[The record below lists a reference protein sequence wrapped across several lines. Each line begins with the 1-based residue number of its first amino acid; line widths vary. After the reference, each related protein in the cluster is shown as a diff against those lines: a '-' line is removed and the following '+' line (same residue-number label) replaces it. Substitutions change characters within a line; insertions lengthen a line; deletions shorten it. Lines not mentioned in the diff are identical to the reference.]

1 MHGTSLP
8 WLDPIIAHRGA
19 SGVAPENT
27 LAAIRRAV
35 ELGAHW
41 VEVDV
46 RQTAS
51 GHLILMHDATLA
63 RTTNGRGKIA
73 ATPYEKIADLDAGG
87 WFAPD
92 FAGEPVPTLEA
103 FVRLA
108 SKLDLCANIEIK
120 TDPGDTDPGDTD
132 PGEAEAVGR
141 AVATLL
147 RNQWPP
153 NRPPPLLS
161 SSSPEVLHGAAKMAA
176 NLPRGLVVRRVPS
189 AAKLCEQARECVSIH
204 VDHRFLTQAKTAH
217 LIKNGYAILAYTV
230 NRPAR
235 AKTLYAWGV
244 AAIFIDYPEPERWR

>member
-27 LAAIRRAV
+27 FAAIRRAA

-46 RQTAS
+46 RRTAS
-51 GHLILMHDATLA
+51 GHLILMHDATLT

-73 ATPYEKIADLDAGG
+73 ATPYEKIANLDAGG
-87 WFAPD
+87 WFSPD

-103 FVRLA
+103 FIRLA
-108 SKLDLCANIEIK
+108 GELGLYVNIEIK
-120 TDPGDTDPGDTD
+120 AET
-132 PGEAEAVGR
+132 GEAEAVGR

-147 RNQWPP
+147 RDQWPSD
-153 NRPPPLLS
+153 RPPPLIS
-161 SSSPEVLHGAAKMAA
+161 SFSLEVLHGATQMAP
-176 NLPRGLVVRRVPS
+176 NLPRGLAVNRVPDTVT
-189 AAKLCEQARECVSIH
+189 LCKQAIECVSVH
-204 VDHRFLTQAKTAH
+204 VDHRFLTQAKTAR
-217 LIKNGYAILAYTV
+217 LIKNGYTVLAYTV

-244 AAIFIDYPEPERWR
+244 AAIFTDYPEPERWS

>member
-8 WLDPIIAHRGA
+8 WLNPIIAHRGA

-27 LAAIRRAV
+27 LVAIRRAA
-35 ELGAHW
+35 ELGARW

-63 RTTNGRGKIA
+63 RTTNGHGKIA

-92 FAGEPVPTLEA
+92 FTGEPVPTLEA
-103 FVRLA
+103 FVHLA
-108 SKLDLCANIEIK
+108 GELGLCANVEIK
-120 TDPGDTDPGDTD
+120 SET
-132 PGEAEAVGR
+132 GEAEAVGR

-147 RNQWPP
+147 LDQWPSD
-153 NRPPPLLS
+153 RPPPLIS
-161 SSSPEVLHGAAKMAA
+161 STSPETLHGAAQMAA
-176 NLPRGLVVRRVPS
+176 NLPRGLVVNRVPGTVT
-189 AAKLCEQARECVSIH
+189 LCEQAIECVSVH
-204 VDHRFLTQAKTAH
+204 VDHRFLTQAKTAR
-217 LIKNGYAILAYTV
+217 LIENGYAVLAYTV

-235 AKTLYAWGV
+235 AKMLYAWGV
-244 AAIFIDYPEPERWR
+244 AAIFTDYPEPERWR